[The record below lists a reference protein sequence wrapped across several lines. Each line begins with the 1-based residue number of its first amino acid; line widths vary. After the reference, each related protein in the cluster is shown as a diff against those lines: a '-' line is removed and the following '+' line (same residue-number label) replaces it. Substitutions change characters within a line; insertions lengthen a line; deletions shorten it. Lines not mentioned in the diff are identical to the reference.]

1 MFDIILED
9 IDLEYIHSP
18 NITGATSA
26 GHFKH
31 LERYYRRKFNN
42 PTMIVLMFAV
52 SFDGTELGRGSK
64 RKAVPLYV
72 SLLNLKLQKLVSESG
87 TDLIGF
93 IPEMSMSVQKL
104 FYYMNKCGI
113 KLKGNQQKSLTILRK
128 WIMQE
133 CLKNIFH
140 VVYEMNKSG
149 PVKMMIGKGGTI
161 HDVMLAFSGCHG
173 NYKLFYIYYVVF
185 YVITYLY

>member
-1 MFDIILED
+1 VFDIILED

-72 SLLNLKLQKLVSESG
+72 SLLNLKLQKLVSETSN
-87 TDLIGF
+87 
-93 IPEMSMSVQKL
+93 VQKQ
-104 FYYMNKCGI
+104 F
-113 KLKGNQQKSLTILRK
+113 QKQFQEQLTFRNNF
-128 WIMQE
+128 
-133 CLKNIFH
+133 KN
-140 VVYEMNKSG
+140 
-149 PVKMMIGKGGTI
+149 
-161 HDVMLAFSGCHG
+161 
-173 NYKLFYIYYVVF
+173 
-185 YVITYLY
+185 